1 MADGLTVELLSGTK
15 FGLAGQIV
23 TLSTSVGLAEIA
35 AGRAVSAL
43 VQNLVTSSRAL
54 GSVYHNTTGKPLYV
68 YVMLSAALSG
78 GIAQLITDETST
90 PSLVLSTF
98 NSQGFGD
105 QGSLFAVVLPN
116 NYYTVTVIDGGA
128 WGFSWVEQEY
138 L

>member
-43 VQNLVTSSRAL
+43 VQNLVTSSRVL

-68 YVMLSAALSG
+68 CVMLSAALNG
-78 GIAQLITDETST
+78 GAQLITDETST

-105 QGSLFAVVLPN
+105 RGSLFAVVLPN
-116 NYYTVTVIDGGA
+116 NYYTVTVINGGA
-128 WGFSWVEQEY
+128 WGFRWVEQEY